1 VPTLRRTTS
10 AIPGGDVSG
19 KLMATRT
26 DRAQRR
32 SVSSI
37 IGYSLPSAEE
47 MRVLL
52 EEYFAA
58 VHWFSLVIYE
68 PKFRPQF
75 ESVADGTAYASQ
87 RGFLLLLSVVLGLGA
102 WYKSHKQK
110 QDTDQVDWVACASSL
125 VDGAGSRLTELM
137 DQASIASVQACI
149 LLGSYYVY
157 HGKPNLSFS
166 LLGATIRTA
175 QAIGL
180 HRETLRGD
188 VDSTEERK
196 RVWWTIY
203 TWDRQ
208 VLFEI
213 M

>member
-1 VPTLRRTTS
+1 VY
-10 AIPGGDVSG
+10 G
-19 KLMATRT
+19 KQAASRP

-32 SVSSI
+32 PISAI
-37 IGYSLPSAEE
+37 IGYTFPPAET
-47 MRVLL
+47 MRLLL
-52 EEYFAA
+52 EEYFDA

-68 PKFRPQF
+68 PKFRPKF
-75 ESVADGTAYASQ
+75 ESVIDGMAYTAQKA
-87 RGFLLLLSVVLGLGA
+87 FLLL
-102 WYKSHKQK
+102 
-110 QDTDQVDWVACASSL
+110 L

-137 DQASIASVQACI
+137 DQASVASVQACI

-180 HRETLRGD
+180 HRQSLRGD
-188 VDSTEERK
+188 IDNIEERK

-203 TWDRQ
+203 TWDR
-208 VLFEI
+208 
-213 M
+213 